1 MVQDGTEICIE
12 LFVHVSRAMWAFF
25 RDKLTT
31 IASEYIEIFQTD
43 NSYINMLKATMTIQ
57 DYDLKKF
64 QNNS

>member
-43 NSYINMLKATMTIQ
+43 NSYINMLKATMTI
-57 DYDLKKF
+57 
-64 QNNS
+64 